1 MATKIIPITTKQIT
15 NYHMKKEQHLTVS
28 EEALFCP

>member
-1 MATKIIPITTKQIT
+1 MATKIIPITSEQIT
-15 NYHMKKEQHLTVS
+15 NYHMKKKDLTVS